1 MKSSWKKKQKENKML
16 KISPIKCENL
26 KNPIGLDSEIPRFS
40 WVIESSHKNVIQKSY
55 ELETSTDEEFQNK
68 IWKSGVVESSQSQ
81 YVDYKGPQ
89 LSAVTRYWVRVRI
102 TDTAGRTSSWSPTA
116 FFETSL
122 MNHGV
127 WKAPFISSGEDKD
140 PAKSSGWLFKKT
152 VSVKEGLASAR
163 LYATALGVY
172 EASVNGNRIGD
183 QQMAPGWTN
192 YSKRLLYQCYDI
204 TETLQEG
211 ENQIVAHVGAGWY
224 KGDLAGWVGKRC
236 IYGNRNAITM
246 QILLVYKDKSQE
258 WIMTDES
265 WKTAKSPVIS
275 SEIYHGEE
283 YDARREGH
291 ASWTMAERV
300 PTAESIQITAQDGPL
315 TLPQE
320 ILKPKEILVDKKGR
334 SILDFGQNMTGVV
347 RFKVRGK
354 AGDRV
359 KLKHAEILS
368 PPGEFYTENLRSAR
382 QEILYTLKGEGTE
395 SYQPRFS
402 FQGFRYVLV
411 EEYPG
416 QIQADNFEAIVL
428 HSQMKKSG
436 EFECSHPL
444 LNQLHHNILWGMKG
458 NFFDIPTDCP
468 QRDERLGWTGDAQVF
483 ISTACTLMDTSG
495 FFTKWLRD
503 MRSEQNEKGGIPH
516 VIPDVLQNASSQD
529 DLLKGD
535 HSATGWADAMTIC
548 PWEIY
553 SQYGDR
559 RILEENYDAMKSWVS
574 YMRREARDEVIWDSG
589 FHFGDWVALDAKEG
603 SYFGATPNDLTA
615 TVFYANSVHIMIKTA
630 KVLGF
635 EDDLKEYS
643 ALYKRI
649 VTAFQNEFFTNTGR
663 LAVNT
668 QTAHVLALYFN
679 LAPKP
684 FIRRTVDT
692 LVRLLEAEDDH
703 LLTGFLGTPYL
714 CAALSRNGRLD
725 KAYKLLLQEDYPS
738 WLYQVKQGATT
749 IWEHWDGLKPD
760 GSLWSPDMNS
770 FNHYAY
776 GSVGYWMYTAVAG
789 LSLDEDDPGYK
800 TILFKP
806 QPGGGLTR
814 AQASQMTPY
823 GKASISWE
831 IKVKTYICTLV
842 IPANAKGRLLLPGQE
857 EWKELGSGEYT
868 FQLDLPSSF

>member
-1 MKSSWKKKQKENKML
+1 ML
-16 KISPIKCENL
+16 NINNVKCENL
-26 KNPIGLDSEIPRFS
+26 TNPIGIDSGTPRISWISESLEKEIS
-40 WVIESSHKNVIQKSY
+40 QKSY
-55 ELETSTDEEFQNK
+55 EIEVSTDKEFTQFV
-68 IWKSGVVESSQSQ
+68 WQSGPVTSSRSHSIKYQGS
-81 YVDYKGPQ
+81 KLLP
-89 LSAVTRYWVRVRI
+89 VTRYWFRIRI
-102 TDTAGRTSSWSPTA
+102 TDNFKNSSEWSRA
-116 FFETSL
+116 AYFETSL
-122 MNHGV
+122 LSHGK
-127 WKAPFISSGEDKD
+127 WRAPFISSPEDTDEKLS
-140 PAKSSGWLFKKT
+140 KGWIFQ
-152 VSVKEGLASAR
+152 KEINIRKGLESAR

-172 EASVNGNRIGD
+172 EAFVQGERIGN
-183 QQMAPGWTN
+183 QQMTPGWTN

-204 TETLQEG
+204 TKNLREG
-211 ENQIVAHVGAGWY
+211 ENILAGHIGAGWY

-236 IYGNRNAITM
+236 VYGKRNALSM
-246 QILLVYKDKSQE
+246 QILLRFEDGSQE
-258 WIMTDES
+258 WIKTDKT
-265 WKTAKSPVIS
+265 WKAGTTGVIS

-283 YDARREGH
+283 YDARRENPR
-291 ASWTMAERV
+291 SWTEVEILPA
-300 PTAESIQITAQDGPL
+300 PESVQITAQDGPL

-320 ILKPKEILVDKKGR
+320 TLKPREIILDSQGR
-334 SILDFGQNMTGVV
+334 SIIDFGQNMTGFV
-347 RFKVRGK
+347 RFKVKGK

-395 SYQPRFS
+395 VYQPRFT

-416 QIQADNFEAIVL
+416 KVKADDFEAIVL
-428 HSQMKKSG
+428 HSDMEKSG
-436 EFECSHPL
+436 DFDCSHPL

-458 NFFDIPTDCP
+458 NFLDIPTDCP

-483 ISTACTLMDTSG
+483 ISTACNLMDASG

-516 VIPDVLQNASSQD
+516 VIPDVLQDVASQD
-529 DLLKGD
+529 DILKGA

-553 SQYGDR
+553 VQYGDPQ
-559 RILEENYDAMKSWVS
+559 ILEENYDAMKGWIS
-574 YMRREARDEVIWDSG
+574 YMRGEARDEVLWDTG

-603 SYFGATPNDLTA
+603 SYFGATPNDFTA
-615 TVFYANSVHIMIKTA
+615 TVFYANSVQIMIKTA

-635 EDDLKEYS
+635 QKDLKEFTN
-643 ALYKRI
+643 LYERI
-649 VTAFQNEFFTNTGR
+649 VKAFQNEFFTPTGR

-679 LAPKP
+679 LTPEPYIK
-684 FIRRTVDT
+684 RTVDT
-692 LVRLLEAEDDH
+692 LVRLLENEEDH

-776 GSVGYWMYTAVAG
+776 GSVGYWMYTVVAG
-789 LSLDEDDPGYK
+789 LSLDENDPGYK
-800 TILFKP
+800 TILFQP
-806 QPGGGLTR
+806 QPGGGLTHAR
-814 AQASQMTPY
+814 ASQMTPF
-823 GKASISWE
+823 GKASISWKIQDRE
-831 IKVKTYICTLV
+831 FSCTLQ
-842 IPANAKGRLLLPGQE
+842 IPVNARGRMKLPGQE
-857 EWKELGSGEYT
+857 KYSELGSGEYS
-868 FQLDLPSSF
+868 FQVDLP

>member
-1 MKSSWKKKQKENKML
+1 ML
-16 KISPIKCENL
+16 NVSPVKCENI
-26 KNPIGLDSEIPRFS
+26 KNPIGLDVEVPRFS
-40 WVIESSHKNVIQKSY
+40 WILESSDKNIIQKSY
-55 ELETSTDEEFQNK
+55 EIEVSADATFTQI
-68 IWKSGVVESSQSQ
+68 IWKSGIIESSQSHLI
-81 YVDYKGPQ
+81 DYKGSSLAPV
-89 LSAVTRYWVRVRI
+89 SMYWVRVRVS
-102 TDTAGRTSSWSPTA
+102 DSSGQTSSWSPTA
-116 FFETSL
+116 FFETAL
-122 MNHGV
+122 MAGGV
-127 WKAPFISSGEDKD
+127 WEAPFISSREDTKPEESKGWIFTKKLDIKKD
-140 PAKSSGWLFKKT
+140 
-152 VSVKEGLASAR
+152 LASAR

-172 EASVNGNRIGD
+172 ETTINGERVGD
-183 QQMAPGWTN
+183 QQMTPGWTN

-204 TETLQEG
+204 TQYLTKG
-211 ENQIVAHVGAGWY
+211 ENTFGAHIGAGWY

-236 IYGNRNAITM
+236 VYGKRNAVSL
-246 QILLVYKDKSQE
+246 QILLSYQDGSRD
-258 WIMTDES
+258 WIKTDES
-265 WKTAKSPVIS
+265 WQSGTSPVIS

-283 YDARREGH
+283 YDARRENST
-291 ASWTMAERV
+291 SWADSQRV
-300 PTAESIQITAQDGPL
+300 PSPESVQITAQDGPL

-320 ILKPKEILVDKKGR
+320 TLQVQEIITDKKGR
-334 SILDFGQNMTGVV
+334 TILDFGQNMTGVV
-347 RFKVRGK
+347 RFKVKGRE
-354 AGDRV
+354 GDRV
-359 KLKHAEILS
+359 VLKHAEILS

-382 QEILYTLKGEGTE
+382 QEIIYTLNGEGTE
-395 SYQPRFS
+395 TYQPRFS

-416 QIQADNFEAIVL
+416 EVKAEAFEAVVL
-428 HSQMKKSG
+428 HSAMEKSG
-436 EFECSHPL
+436 DFSCSHPL

-483 ISTACTLMDTSG
+483 ISTACNLMDASG

-503 MRSEQNEKGGIPH
+503 MRSEQNEEGGIPH
-516 VIPDVLQNASSQD
+516 VIPDVLDDAASQD
-529 DLLKGD
+529 DILKGN

-559 RILEENYDAMKSWVS
+559 RILEENYDAMKGWVS
-574 YMRREARDEVIWDSG
+574 YMRKEARDEVLWDSG

-615 TVFYANSVHIMIKTA
+615 TVFYANSVNIMIKTA

-635 EDDLKEYS
+635 KEDLKEFK
-643 ALYKRI
+643 ALYERI

-679 LAPKP
+679 LAPKK
-684 FIRRTVDT
+684 FIQRTVDT
-692 LVRLLEAEDDH
+692 LVKLLENEEDH

-776 GSVGYWMYTAVAG
+776 GSVGYWMYSVVAG

-800 TILFKP
+800 TILFRP
-806 QPGGGLTR
+806 QPGGGLTQ

-823 GKASISWE
+823 GKASVSWNL
-831 IKVKTYICTLV
+831 KGRDFNCTLK
-842 IPANAKGRLLLPGQE
+842 IPANARGRVILPGQKD
-857 EWKELGSGEYT
+857 WTELGSGEYSY
-868 FQLDLPSSF
+868 QIDLPLTP